1 MRVIAL
7 LSLVACG
14 SSAGPS
20 PPTGPVQGQVPGNA
34 HFMLTFAN
42 AYWDMP
48 GGARFLTLRFT
59 DFQGSCMNGINWPQ
73 GTSGVELEVVIPQD
87 KVQVASYAIDKSS
100 PRGGTAPTAEIL
112 FGAFQQMSDVALSG
126 TLDLQ
131 EASPTQVSGWLS
143 LSNGASQVAG
153 TFSIPLCP

>member
-1 MRVIAL
+1 M
-7 LSLVACG
+7 
-14 SSAGPS
+14 
-20 PPTGPVQGQVPGNA
+20 GPVQGQVPGNA
-34 HFMLTFAN
+34 HFMLTCAN

-73 GTSGVELEVVIPQD
+73 GNSGVELEVVIPQD

-112 FGAFQQMSDVALSG
+112 FGAFQQNVGCRALR
-126 TLDLQ
+126 D
-131 EASPTQVSGWLS
+131 ARP
-143 LSNGASQVAG
+143 AG
-153 TFSIPLCP
+153 SVDDAGLRLA